1 MNSIIN
7 TPKKQVTSRKKI
19 LCLICVS
26 EEGVNNTRLQTIRG
40 TYVNDITL
48 SEAILKI
55 IALPIDTADGYAC
68 ISCIGKIRTLH
79 KKIKE
84 MRDLF
89 TLRSASNSDVS
100 FKRCLLTPSKHSPPN
115 KLPIRSKITDS
126 STLTE
131 TLPVRRKLLPSDT
144 LADASH
150 QYKRKESELSTTHI
164 LTGKLYNCK

>member
-1 MNSIIN
+1 MNSIVS

-89 TLRSASNSDVS
+89 TLRSASNSCVR

-115 KLPIRSKITDS
+115 KMPIRSKITD
-126 STLTE
+126 TLLE
-131 TLPVRRKLLPSDT
+131 TVPVRRKLLPSDT
-144 LADASH
+144 LVADASH
-150 QYKRKESELSTTHI
+150 QYERKESELSTKLI
-164 LTGKLYNCK
+164 LTGKRYEGK